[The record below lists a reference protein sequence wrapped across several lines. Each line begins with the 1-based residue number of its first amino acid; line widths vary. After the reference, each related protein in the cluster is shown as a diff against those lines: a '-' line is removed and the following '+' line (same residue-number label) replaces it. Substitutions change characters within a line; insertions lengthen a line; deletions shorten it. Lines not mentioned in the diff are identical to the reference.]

1 MVWRRRPR
9 QAVLLRTANRA
20 DDTARALLR
29 ILRSKLVA
37 PAVVLLLTV
46 GAITAVWL
54 LSDQAG
60 TSSNAQF
67 EVASMKLALADL
79 QSAPFNAD
87 PDAGGSPSRSRR
99 RIEADEVSLARGLT
113 SDAQADVPPRLLA
126 RGRAN
131 LAEIDS
137 VVVTIY
143 QLALEKGGLTAA
155 GGSVAKLQ
163 EFLTTRSAAFSS
175 VLDQISRVD
184 ATRSAR
190 GHTQVKVGTT
200 AAMLL
205 LLAVFAYFYFRSIVA
220 RGVVERLVREKES
233 LLGESQ
239 FEARTDSLTGLG
251 NRRALASDLAQ
262 AIIEPIGPHELL
274 LAMFDLDGFKQYNDS
289 FGHAAGDALLQRLGG
304 SLAVAVD
311 SLGSAYR
318 LGGDEFCLLARCSHD
333 AAEGLIAAA
342 SDALQD
348 GGEGWHVGCSHGA
361 VWVPSEATS
370 ESQALIL
377 ADERMYGN
385 KTTRSSAS
393 RQVTDA
399 LLQVITE
406 QNAFLDE
413 HVERVAEL
421 AGAVAEALGQSDH
434 EVWRVRLAARLHDVG
449 KTAIPAG
456 ILAKPGPLDEG
467 EWEFMHRH
475 PLIGERIVLA
485 APALAGTAP
494 LIRSSHE
501 RVDGRGYPDGL
512 VGDDIP
518 LGARIIAVCDAF
530 DAMTSE
536 RPYRAPMEVGAALE
550 ELRQHV
556 NTQFDGTVVD
566 AFCSAV
572 ALDSIRP

>member
-1 MVWRRRPR
+1 
-9 QAVLLRTANRA
+9 LH
-20 DDTARALLR
+20 

-37 PAVVLLLTV
+37 PTVVLLLTI
-46 GAITAVWL
+46 GAIAAVWL
-54 LSDQAG
+54 LTDKAG
-60 TSSNAQF
+60 ESSNAQF

-87 PDAGGSPSRSRR
+87 PDAGGSPSRSQR
-99 RIEADEVSLARGLT
+99 RIEADELAIAQGLT
-113 SDAQADVPPRLLA
+113 SDAQSNVPPRLLA

-155 GGSVAKLQ
+155 GSSVAKLQ

-175 VLDQISRVD
+175 VLDQISHAD
-184 ATRSAR
+184 AARSAR

-200 AAMLL
+200 VTMLL

-220 RGVVERLVREKES
+220 RGVVERLVREKEG

-251 NRRALASDLAQ
+251 NRRALTSDLAR
-262 AIIEPIGPHELL
+262 AITQPVGRHELL
-274 LAMFDLDGFKQYNDS
+274 LTMFDLDGFKQYNDS

-304 SLAVAVD
+304 SFAVAVD
-311 SLGSAYR
+311 PLGSAYR
-318 LGGDEFCLLARCSHD
+318 LGGDEFCMLARCSRD
-333 AAEGLIAAA
+333 AADRLLAAA
-342 SDALQD
+342 IEALED

-385 KTTRSSAS
+385 KATRSSAS

-421 AGAVAEALGQSDH
+421 AGAVAEALGQAEH

-456 ILAKPGPLDEG
+456 ILDKPGLLDEG

-512 VGDDIP
+512 VGEEIP

-536 RPYRAPMEVGAALE
+536 RPYRGRMNVGAALE
-550 ELRQHV
+550 ELERHAG
-556 NTQFDGTVVD
+556 TQFDGTVVE
-566 AFCSAV
+566 AFCRAV
-572 ALDSIRP
+572 SLDSVMPLAH

>member
-1 MVWRRRPR
+1 
-9 QAVLLRTANRA
+9 
-20 DDTARALLR
+20 
-29 ILRSKLVA
+29 
-37 PAVVLLLTV
+37 VLLLTV
-46 GAITAVWL
+46 GAIAAVWL
-54 LSDQAG
+54 LTDQAG
-60 TSSNAQF
+60 ASSDAQSD
-67 EVASMKLALADL
+67 VASMKLALADL

-87 PDAGGSPSRSRR
+87 PDAGGSPSRSSR
-99 RIEADEVSLARGLT
+99 RIQADEVLLARGLT
-113 SDAQADVPPRLLA
+113 SATQAGVPPRLLA

-131 LAEIDS
+131 LAEIDP
-137 VVVTIY
+137 VVLTIY
-143 QLALEKGGLTAA
+143 ELAVAKGGLTAA

-175 VLDQISRVD
+175 VLDQMSGAD
-184 ATRSAR
+184 ASRSAR
-190 GHTQVKVGTT
+190 AHTQVKVGTT

-220 RGVVERLVREKES
+220 RVLVERLVREKES

-251 NRRALASDLAQ
+251 NRRALTSDLAR
-262 AIIEPIGPHELL
+262 AIAEPIGPHELL

-304 SLAVAVD
+304 SLAVAAD
-311 SLGSAYR
+311 PLGSAYR
-318 LGGDEFCLLARCSHD
+318 LGGDEFCMLARCSHD
-333 AAEGLIAAA
+333 AAERLIAAA
-342 SDALQD
+342 IEALQD
-348 GGEGWHVGCSHGA
+348 GGEGWHVGCSQGA

-385 KTTRSSAS
+385 KATRSSAS

-421 AGAVAEALGQSDH
+421 AGMVAEALGQSEH

-456 ILAKPGPLDEG
+456 ILSKAGPLDEG

-512 VGDDIP
+512 VGEDIP

-536 RPYRAPMEVGAALE
+536 RPYRGPMNVAGALE
-550 ELRQHV
+550 ELRRHV
-556 NTQFDGTVVD
+556 GAQFDGTVVE

-572 ALDSIRP
+572 SLDLSRS